1 MEYCEQCRQNGEL
14 PYKSTQFNKYYAD
27 YVHKTK
33 ATMHLEHKPGETMQ
47 VDWAGQ
53 TAALVDTD
61 TGERL
66 DAYLF
71 CSGAAIQRLR
81 IHQRPSWT

>member
-1 MEYCEQCRQNGEL
+1 
-14 PYKSTQFNKYYAD
+14 
-27 YVHKTK
+27 
-33 ATMHLEHKPGETMQ
+33 MHLEHKPGETMQ

-61 TGERL
+61 TGEKL

-71 CSGAAIQRLR
+71 VAETG
-81 IHQRPSWT
+81 RPLFHSAGSP